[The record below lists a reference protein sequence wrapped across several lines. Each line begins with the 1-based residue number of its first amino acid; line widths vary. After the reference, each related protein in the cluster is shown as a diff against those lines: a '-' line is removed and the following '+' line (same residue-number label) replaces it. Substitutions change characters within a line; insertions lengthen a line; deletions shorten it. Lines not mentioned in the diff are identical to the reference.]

1 MWVIVVIIGLPLI
14 GILGAVFYKV
24 ATQKEPERVVRN
36 ENDEID
42 ALRKRAGLLQKE
54 YPAIAN
60 SGSDAKKR
68 AFQERLQDFM
78 MDFDGV
84 MKPYMDEDGYLRDE
98 YRGYRKITAP
108 IVQMSV
114 DLSRQTGF
122 GLDD

>member
-1 MWVIVVIIGLPLI
+1 
-14 GILGAVFYKV
+14 
-24 ATQKEPERVVRN
+24 
-36 ENDEID
+36 
-42 ALRKRAGLLQKE
+42 
-54 YPAIAN
+54 
-60 SGSDAKKR
+60 
-68 AFQERLQDFM
+68 